1 MSDPA
6 RRGSFLFY
14 VELPWGNYPNFK
26 EGGKDLKESLAIEW
40 EMMLRAFAL
49 TCQQVSQCLLAY
61 AAAGRCVL
69 VNGTCS
75 WWGAFTSPLQF
86 LALPVCDR
94 HWQRTSCLYLSVPWY
109 CGLAAC
115 GAVCGCVPIHSQ
127 KCRQLF
133 FGGASSCISQCIPV
147 WHILIQIVF
156 APCSLSTSSRGG
168 LDAAHPNVTQH
179 LYMYKTTFHPQVLLF
194 GHHRSTGSVGI
205 AEALRVAAPLGKVHH
220 KALRCRCSHSQQRA
234 GKHPAALFLLF
245 SVSSA
250 I

>member
-1 MSDPA
+1 MGGWWSSRSSMSDPA

-40 EMMLRAFAL
+40 GMMLRAFVL

-61 AAAGRCVL
+61 VAAGRCVL

-75 WWGAFTSPLQF
+75 WWGTFTLPFQF

-109 CGLAAC
+109 CGLA
-115 GAVCGCVPIHSQ
+115 VCGCGPIHSQ

-133 FGGASSCISQCIPV
+133 SGGASSCISSVFQCG
-147 WHILIQIVF
+147 
-156 APCSLSTSSRGG
+156 TS
-168 LDAAHPNVTQH
+168 
-179 LYMYKTTFHPQVLLF
+179 
-194 GHHRSTGSVGI
+194 
-205 AEALRVAAPLGKVHH
+205 
-220 KALRCRCSHSQQRA
+220 
-234 GKHPAALFLLF
+234 
-245 SVSSA
+245 
-250 I
+250 